1 MKSVEQN
8 SLSIE
13 DLKTY
18 LYEVF
23 YNRIPTKKDLITIFC
38 TKDKYEEIKEL
49 YPQALV
55 ITIKEY
61 NEPQNIMEWHK

>member
-8 SLSIE
+8 PLSIE

-23 YNRIPTKKDLITIFC
+23 YNRIPKNKDFITIFC
-38 TKDKYEEIKEL
+38 TKEKYEEIKEL

-55 ITIKEY
+55 ITIKDFD
-61 NEPQNIMEWHK
+61 EPTN